1 MACLRAAL
9 AAVKATTISLVLGT
23 GKNRCST
30 LHGPRRH
37 GGVELK
43 TDQGDSHYSI
53 TGIRYS
59 KERAEKREL
68 EIGL

>member
-1 MACLRAAL
+1 MQY
-9 AAVKATTISLVLGT
+9 
-23 GKNRCST
+23 T
-30 LHGPRRH
+30 LHGPRGR

-43 TDQGDSHYSI
+43 TDQGDSHYGI

-68 EIGL
+68 GIGL

>member
-1 MACLRAAL
+1 M
-9 AAVKATTISLVLGT
+9 
-23 GKNRCST
+23 CST
-30 LHGPRRH
+30 LHRPRRR